1 MNDAP
6 GRTTDAPAA
15 TATPKV
21 PSPAIPGTPSPA
33 RILVVDDEAIAR
45 DNLALALGRQG
56 HETLTAA
63 SGTEALELLAG
74 ADFDLVLTD
83 LMMQGMDGLDLLRAV
98 RLRHPDTEVV
108 VVTGYP
114 TVKTAVEAMH
124 AGAYHYLAKP
134 YDLDEARALVQKA
147 LEKRRLKQE
156 VARLREQLRERSLP
170 VPLLGAAPCM
180 QALKR
185 TIAQVAPSD
194 VTVLILGET
203 GTGKELAARMVHL
216 FSRRSEA
223 RFLAIN
229 CGAFNEELLES
240 ELFGHEQGAFS
251 GAVRQ
256 RKGLFEAAEGGTL
269 FLDEVGEMSLP
280 MQVKLL
286 RAVQERTIRRV
297 GGTADIPVDVR
308 LVAATNKDLAAEA
321 AAGRFRQDL
330 YYRLNVVVLRM
341 PPLAERMED
350 LPLLAQYFAEKAARD
365 TGRPAPHIAPE
376 TLDVLARYPF
386 PGNVRE
392 LQNIVER
399 AAVLRAGDVITPA
412 DLPPDLRALAGIAAS
427 AGANGDSGGRGGT
440 AGPALVLRADES
452 ARLPGGGGEG
462 MTSDGRPMTLDE
474 NERAHIE
481 WVLELSGGNRTQAAR
496 TLDIDRASLWR
507 KLKRYGL

>member
-6 GRTTDAPAA
+6 GRTTGAVPPVPQPHSPQSPD
-15 TATPKV
+15 TP
-21 PSPAIPGTPSPA
+21 GPA

-45 DNLALALGRQG
+45 DNLALVLGRQG

-63 SGTEALELLAG
+63 SGVEALQLLAG

-124 AGAYHYLAKP
+124 AGAYHYLSKP

-321 AAGRFRQDL
+321 AAGRFRHDL

-350 LPLLAQYFAEKAARD
+350 VPLLAQYFAEKAARD
-365 TGRPAPHIAPE
+365 TGRPAPHMAQE
-376 TLDVLARYPF
+376 TLAVLARYPF

-399 AAVLRAGDVITPA
+399 AAVLRAGDTITPA
-412 DLPPDLRALAGIAAS
+412 DLPPDLRALADGL
-427 AGANGDSGGRGGT
+427 AGKGS
-440 AGPALVLRADES
+440 PPLVLRADG
-452 ARLPGGGGEG
+452 AGEG
-462 MTSDGRPMTLDE
+462 MTPDGRPMTLDE

-481 WVLELSGGNRTQAAR
+481 WVLELAGGNRTQAAKV
-496 TLDIDRASLWR
+496 LDIDRASLWR

>member
-1 MNDAP
+1 MNDTL
-6 GRTTDAPAA
+6 GRPAGA
-15 TATPKV
+15 AAKTA
-21 PSPAIPGTPSPA
+21 GTPLSSPSSAPPHAPDTPGPA
-33 RILVVDDEAIAR
+33 RILVVDDEVIAR
-45 DNLALALGRQG
+45 DNLALVLARQG
-56 HETLTAA
+56 HETFTAA
-63 SGTEALELLAG
+63 NGAEALELLAG

-98 RLRHPDTEVV
+98 RMRHPDTEVV

-124 AGAYHYLAKP
+124 AGAYHYLPKP
-134 YDLDEARALVQKA
+134 YDLSEARALVQKA

-308 LVAATNKDLAAEA
+308 LLAATNKDLAAEA
-321 AAGRFRQDL
+321 AAGRFRHDL

-350 LPLLAQYFAEKAARD
+350 VPLLAQYFAEKAARY

-376 TLDVLARYPF
+376 TLDVLSRYPF

-392 LQNIVER
+392 LHNIIER
-399 AAVLRAGDVITPA
+399 AAVLCAGDVITPA
-412 DLPPDLRALAGIAAS
+412 DLPPDLRALAGAV
-427 AGANGDSGGRGGT
+427 GNNGGT
-440 AGPALVLRADES
+440 PGPALVLRADGGG
-452 ARLPGGGGEG
+452 RMPGGTGEG
-462 MTSDGRPMTLDE
+462 VAPGGRPMTLDE

-481 WVLELSGGNRTQAAR
+481 WVLELAGGNRTQAAKV
-496 TLDIDRASLWR
+496 LDIDRASLWR

>member
-6 GRTTDAPAA
+6 GQPSGGPSA
-15 TATPKV
+15 TASASV
-21 PSPAIPGTPSPA
+21 AHAPA

-83 LMMQGMDGLDLLRAV
+83 LMMQGMDGLDLLCAV

-412 DLPPDLRALAGIAAS
+412 DLPPDLRALAGIAGA
-427 AGANGDSGGRGGT
+427 AGANGDSGDSGDRGGT

-452 ARLPGGGGEG
+452 ARLPGGAGEG